1 LKIDASVHSGATAAC
16 GRPAAGAAAV
26 RALAAALAILVSAT
40 GCVPLMVGGAVG
52 GAIVAADR
60 RSVGIQIEDDAIE
73 RRVNRMITDRF
84 GPLPVNVEVS
94 SYNRRV
100 LLTGEVPTADA
111 RSDIERAAS
120 GMENVKE
127 VINELGVGQL
137 STLGS
142 RARDGVLTSK
152 VKAALIDAG
161 GVPAGAIRITTT
173 REKVYLMGRLSAGE
187 AAAAARAAA
196 RVDGVEQVV
205 KVFEVLSDPEIRA
218 LNGGPQP
225 VAK

>member
-1 LKIDASVHSGATAAC
+1 LKIRVPVHAPSKSPR
-16 GRPAAGAAAV
+16 GRPAAGIAAAGS
-26 RALAAALAILVSAT
+26 LAAALAILLSTA
-40 GCVPLMVGGAVG
+40 GCVPLLIGGAVG
-52 GAIVAADR
+52 SAVVAADR
-60 RSVGIQIEDDAIE
+60 RPVGIQIEDEAIE
-73 RRVNRMITDRF
+73 RRVNRMVNDQF
-84 GPLPVNVEVS
+84 GALPVNVEVT

-100 LLTGEVPTADA
+100 LLTGEVPTAAA
-111 RSDIERAAS
+111 RGDIERAVS
-120 GMENVKE
+120 GVENVKE

-142 RARDGVLTSK
+142 RTRDGVLTSK

-161 GVPAGAIRITTT
+161 GVPAGAVNITTT

-196 RVDGVEQVV
+196 RVDGVEQVI

-225 VAK
+225 AAK